1 MADKFSE
8 LRGKMPPKAQARAAA
23 RAQAMLVE
31 ESILTDHK
39 PLPPPA
45 GYASWLDYAVEPF
58 DTWADPSAVELNRQQ
73 IRESTRTEL
82 RALRKAAAR
91 P

>member
-1 MADKFSE
+1 MK
-8 LRGKMPPKAQARAAA
+8 
-23 RAQAMLVE
+23 

-45 GYASWLDYAVEPF
+45 GYASWLDYAVEHFDTRQPWLESLF

-73 IRESTRTEL
+73 IRESARTEL

-91 P
+91 R